1 MKSRFL
7 AIAGAMSLA
16 LSLPAMPAFAADR
29 SAEAVE
35 TAASAIDSAEQD
47 MLETFGKRSL
57 PAGQFVWRGGGQ
69 VDRLVIDLSRQMAY
83 AYSGE
88 DLIAVSTISSGDKNH
103 LSPIGIFPILEKQT
117 MHRSKKYDDAPMPF
131 MQRITDTGVALH
143 AGHLPG
149 YPASHGCLRLPA
161 QFATKLFGATRVGT
175 EVLIAE
181 PDGPPGMKRQST
193 TLAYKD

>member
-7 AIAGAMSLA
+7 AIASAAAFA
-16 LSLPAMPAFAADR
+16 LSLPSMPAFAADR

-35 TAASAIDSAEQD
+35 TAADAIDSAEQD

-57 PAGQFVWRGGGQ
+57 PAGQFLWKGGGQ
-69 VDRLVIDLSRQMAY
+69 VDRVVVDLSRQMAY
-83 AYSGE
+83 AYS
-88 DLIAVSTISSGDKNH
+88 DDSLIGVSTISSGDKNH
-103 LSPIGIFPILEKQT
+103 LSPIGIFEILEKQP

-181 PDGPPGMKRQST
+181 PSGPPSNRTRSGQIAMN
-193 TLAYKD
+193 

>member
-1 MKSRFL
+1 M
-7 AIAGAMSLA
+7 
-16 LSLPAMPAFAADR
+16 
-29 SAEAVE
+29 
-35 TAASAIDSAEQD
+35 
-47 MLETFGKRSL
+47 
-57 PAGQFVWRGGGQ
+57 
-69 VDRLVIDLSRQMAY
+69 
-83 AYSGE
+83 
-88 DLIAVSTISSGDKNH
+88 
-103 LSPIGIFPILEKQT
+103 IGIFSILEKQP

-181 PDGPPGMKRQST
+181 PSGPPSSRRRSGQIAMN
-193 TLAYKD
+193 

>member
-16 LSLPAMPAFAADR
+16 ISLPSMPVFAADR

-35 TAASAIDSAEQD
+35 TAASAIDTAEQD
-47 MLETFGKRSL
+47 MLETFGKRTL

-83 AYSGE
+83 AYSDG

-103 LSPIGIFPILEKQT
+103 LSPIGIFEVLEKQT
-117 MHRSKKYDDAPMPF
+117 MHRSRKYDDAPMPF
-131 MQRITDTGVALH
+131 MQRITETGVALH

-149 YPASHGCLRLPA
+149 FPASHGCLRLPA
-161 QFATKLFGATRVGT
+161 QFASKLFGATRVGT

-181 PDGPPGMKRQST
+181 PSGPPSHRKGSSQIAMN
-193 TLAYKD
+193 

>member
-7 AIAGAMSLA
+7 AIASAAAFA
-16 LSLPAMPAFAADR
+16 LSLPSMPAFAADR

-35 TAASAIDSAEQD
+35 TAADAIDSAEQD

-57 PAGQFVWRGGGQ
+57 PAGQFLWKGGGQ
-69 VDRLVIDLSRQMAY
+69 VDRVVVDLSRQMAY
-83 AYSGE
+83 AYS
-88 DLIAVSTISSGDKNH
+88 DDSLIGVSTISSGDKNH
-103 LSPIGIFPILEKQT
+103 LSPIGIFEILEKQP

-161 QFATKLFGATRVGT
+161 QFAAKLFGATRVGT

-181 PDGPPGMKRQST
+181 PSGPPSNRTRSGQIAMN
-193 TLAYKD
+193 

>member
-7 AIAGAMSLA
+7 AIAGAAAFA
-16 LSLPAMPAFAADR
+16 LSLPSMPAFAADR

-35 TAASAIDSAEQD
+35 TAADAIDSAEQD

-57 PAGQFVWRGGGQ
+57 PAGQFLWKGGGQ
-69 VDRLVIDLSRQMAY
+69 VDRVVVDLSRQMAY
-83 AYSGE
+83 AYS
-88 DLIAVSTISSGDKNH
+88 DDSLIGVSTISSGDKNH
-103 LSPIGIFPILEKQT
+103 LSPIGIFEILEKQP
-117 MHRSKKYDDAPMPF
+117 MHRSRKYDDAPMPF

-181 PDGPPGMKRQST
+181 PSGPPSSRTRSGQIAMN
-193 TLAYKD
+193 

>member
-7 AIAGAMSLA
+7 AIAGAAAFA
-16 LSLPAMPAFAADR
+16 LSLPSLPAFAADR

-35 TAASAIDSAEQD
+35 TAADAIDSAEQD

-57 PAGQFVWRGGGQ
+57 PAGQFLWKGGGQ
-69 VDRLVIDLSRQMAY
+69 VDRVVVDLSRQMAY
-83 AYSGE
+83 AYSN
-88 DLIAVSTISSGDKNH
+88 DSLIGVSTISSGDKNH
-103 LSPIGIFPILEKQT
+103 LSPIGIFEILEKQP

-181 PDGPPGMKRQST
+181 PSGPPSNRTRSGQIAMN
-193 TLAYKD
+193 